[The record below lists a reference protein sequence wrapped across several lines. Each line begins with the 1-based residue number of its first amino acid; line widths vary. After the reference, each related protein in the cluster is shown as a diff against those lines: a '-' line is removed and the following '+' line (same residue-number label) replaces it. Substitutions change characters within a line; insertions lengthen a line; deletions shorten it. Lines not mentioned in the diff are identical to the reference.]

1 MKKVL
6 LILCGLMVV
15 GGNISPSYAHTSHR
29 SKTKV
34 SNKIKKNDR
43 SQKSPKMTGLASW
56 YGKGLSGRK
65 TASGT
70 RFNPNELTGAHK
82 SLPLGT
88 SVLVTNLSNGR
99 ETLLKITDRGPY
111 VGRRILDVSHK
122 AAEKLGMIKTGTARI
137 SIKVVG
143 DKLPLEVA
151 EYKSKNE

>member
-6 LILCGLMVV
+6 LILCGLMLI
-15 GGNISPSYAHTSHR
+15 GGNITPVYAHSSHK
-29 SKTKV
+29 SKTRI

-43 SQKSPKMTGLASW
+43 SQKTLKMTGLASW
-56 YGKGLSGRK
+56 YGKGFSGRK
-65 TASGT
+65 TASGS
-70 RFNPNELTGAHK
+70 RFNPNELTAAHK

-88 SVLVTNLSNGR
+88 RVLVTNLSNGR

-137 SIKVVG
+137 SIKVIG

-151 EYKSKNE
+151 EYKSNE

>member
-6 LILCGLMVV
+6 LILCGLVII
-15 GGNISPSYAHTSHR
+15 GGNITPAYAHSPHR
-29 SKTKV
+29 TKTKI
-34 SNKIKKNDR
+34 SNKIKKSDKLHKQ
-43 SQKSPKMTGLASW
+43 SKMTGLASW

-70 RFNPNELTGAHK
+70 RFNPNELTAAHK

-88 SVLVTNLSNGR
+88 RVLVTNLSNGR

-111 VGRRILDVSHK
+111 TGRRILDVSHK

-137 SIKVVG
+137 KIKVIG
-143 DKLPLEVA
+143 DKLPVEVA
-151 EYKSKNE
+151 EYKK

>member
-6 LILCGLMVV
+6 LILCGLMIV
-15 GGNISPSYAHTSHR
+15 GGNISPAYAHTSHR
-29 SKTKV
+29 SKTKI
-34 SNKIKKNDR
+34 SNKIKKND
-43 SQKSPKMTGLASW
+43 KSSKMIGVASW
-56 YGKGLSGRK
+56 YGKGLSGRR

-70 RFNPNELTGAHK
+70 RFNPNELTAAHK

-88 SVLVTNLSNGR
+88 RVLVTNLSNGR

-111 VGRRILDVSHK
+111 SGRRILDVSHK

-137 SIKVVG
+137 KIKVIG
-143 DKLPLEVA
+143 DKLPIEVA